1 MRRKMSK
8 LDKICI
14 HNMSKIFTPNIQE
27 IVFSSEFGEFDTL
40 NTLVQQYL
48 INKEVSPTK
57 FSVSVHNNINGMF
70 ALLNKLNSS
79 YVALSAGKSS
89 LSAGLVKSI
98 LSKSDNVLFC
108 YGDTVEQESG
118 LACII
123 SKNKTN
129 ISMKCKFSHSVNHT
143 ENNEFTAFKEFLN
156 GKRKDFKLA
165 YGIIERIDE

>member
-89 LSAGLVKSI
+89 
-98 LSKSDNVLFC
+98 
-108 YGDTVEQESG
+108 
-118 LACII
+118 
-123 SKNKTN
+123 
-129 ISMKCKFSHSVNHT
+129 
-143 ENNEFTAFKEFLN
+143 
-156 GKRKDFKLA
+156 
-165 YGIIERIDE
+165 